1 MKIEKQNTENIY
13 KMISAMNIA
22 FGNKKGIA
30 IDNGKITDFGFKRLK
45 SQLENLYD
53 ENREL
58 RDDAFIPNVRH
69 EIFDA
74 VADLSVFLYGANH
87 FVNKSLPD
95 LIISF
100 EDGIIEFDGKTF
112 SDKDTARKYIS
123 ENSFQALNKEID
135 LIIKSV
141 EDRDLDSYE
150 RYAYN
155 LAVSLF
161 VIFEVFKK
169 EDKKYTMIYL
179 NKLVNESNLSKLC
192 RNTEEVE
199 KTLHFYRVK
208 DVEVDFKESD
218 LLQEDGK
225 PFLIVY
231 STKDQFVHDRNE
243 KGEFIY
249 KENGEPEIKEYRE
262 NKFLKNTNWFEPDLS
277 DF

>member
-135 LIIKSV
+135 LIIKAV
-141 EDRDLDSYE
+141 EDRNLDSYE
-150 RYAYN
+150 KYAYN

-243 KGEFIY
+243 KGEFLY
-249 KENGEPEIKEYRE
+249 KENGEHEIKEYRE